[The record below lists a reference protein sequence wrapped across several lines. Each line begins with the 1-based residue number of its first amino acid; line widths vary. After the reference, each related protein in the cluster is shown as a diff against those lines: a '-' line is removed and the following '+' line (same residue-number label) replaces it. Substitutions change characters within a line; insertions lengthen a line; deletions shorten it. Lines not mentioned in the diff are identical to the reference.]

1 MKRSEINTIL
11 QNAKAFLAASQF
23 HLPPFAAWSPADWQS
38 RGSEAS
44 EIVERDL
51 GWDITDFGSGD
62 FDRCGLFLFTLR
74 NGHRTALQTGKGKVY
89 HYNEKLKCVEGSACV
104 NAGGGRVIVP
114 AGLWLT
120 GPIELKS
127 NLNLYL
133 EQGAVVIRAS

>member
-89 HYNEKLKCVEGSACV
+89 LSPANAIVIGKAQALMRAGNRYNKHFRMVL
-104 NAGGGRVIVP
+104 
-114 AGLWLT
+114 
-120 GPIELKS
+120 
-127 NLNLYL
+127 
-133 EQGAVVIRAS
+133 